1 MESVRARV
9 ILLTRANLVAV
20 GMLPMNLTLWTYVSN
35 RDLHVLYID
44 GASAALTVTGVLD
57 SQEVLLARR
66 GGVYSGRGWMDDPA
80 RLHALC
86 AWGKDKGV
94 EGFIRMNSGFELMW
108 CDFTLGLDHVST
120 LNITTPGTTKQELGW
135 LPIDPHCRGTPDRL
149 LAEHENPSFY
159 QDIRS
164 SLADIRPFNVSP
176 LALAGRFEWLRAAV
190 RRHFVPQPNVRLIS
204 SGMVT
209 FYDPALSSLG
219 PAREEVPMYS
229 HRVWN
234 NISEADAGAVV
245 DQVEEVLRRPDL
257 WAQDDISWS
266 SIADQ
271 VVENWGDRIVQIN
284 YTLHNPM
291 LNASTTVRHVQ
302 LLAYTL
308 LNPYLD
314 TTALPHTNTSNPA
327 LWLPQAISRCVGSQT
342 LFVKDDQ
349 LTSTERLLKSS
360 IETVL
365 GRLCHYAGDVLA
377 ASFET
382 KPEDQLVATWTEATM
397 GLMDWLDWP
406 TWVRCQPE
414 CDLDVS
420 VHNSASGYSLTS
432 VQAVCAVA
440 AWPILRPVISDR
452 GPLPR
457 CVSFEELTHF

>member
-1 MESVRARV
+1 
-9 ILLTRANLVAV
+9 
-20 GMLPMNLTLWTYVSN
+20 
-35 RDLHVLYID
+35 
-44 GASAALTVTGVLD
+44 
-57 SQEVLLARR
+57 
-66 GGVYSGRGWMDDPA
+66 
-80 RLHALC
+80 
-86 AWGKDKGV
+86 
-94 EGFIRMNSGFELMW
+94 
-108 CDFTLGLDHVST
+108 
-120 LNITTPGTTKQELGW
+120 
-135 LPIDPHCRGTPDRL
+135 
-149 LAEHENPSFY
+149 
-159 QDIRS
+159 
-164 SLADIRPFNVSP
+164 
-176 LALAGRFEWLRAAV
+176 
-190 RRHFVPQPNVRLIS
+190 
-204 SGMVT
+204 
-209 FYDPALSSLG
+209 
-219 PAREEVPMYS
+219 VPMYS

-245 DQVEEVLRRPDL
+245 DQVEQVLRRPGL

-271 VVENWGDRIVQIN
+271 VVENWGDRIAQIN
-284 YTLHNPM
+284 YTLNNPM

-327 LWLPQAISRCVGSQT
+327 LWLPQTMGRCVRSQT
-342 LFVKDDQ
+342 LFAKDDQ

-360 IETVL
+360 IEAVL
-365 GRLCHYAGDVLA
+365 GRLCHYAGDILA

-382 KPEDQLVATWTEATM
+382 TSKDQLSVRWAQDTM
-397 GLMDWLDWP
+397 TLMEWLDWP
-406 TWVRCQPE
+406 TWVRCRPE

-420 VHNSASGYSLTS
+420 IHNSAVGYLLTS